1 MTETRIATRDFSG
14 PQRAPRVSEQ
24 DLLRDTVLLLQG
36 IDGKHVRFHDP
47 NQLKR
52 DSIRRNKR
60 GLPIHPLDTLTA
72 PDAAGDAE
80 AAQEGGLLFPE
91 LDGQVRAYLPGS

>member
-1 MTETRIATRDFSG
+1 M
-14 PQRAPRVSEQ
+14 SEQ

-52 DSIRRNKR
+52 DPIRRNKR
-60 GLPIHPLDTLTA
+60 GLPIHPLDTLNA

-80 AAQEGGLLFPE
+80 EPQEGGLLFPE
-91 LDGQVRAYLPGS
+91 LDRRVCICLPGSLSRRGLSG